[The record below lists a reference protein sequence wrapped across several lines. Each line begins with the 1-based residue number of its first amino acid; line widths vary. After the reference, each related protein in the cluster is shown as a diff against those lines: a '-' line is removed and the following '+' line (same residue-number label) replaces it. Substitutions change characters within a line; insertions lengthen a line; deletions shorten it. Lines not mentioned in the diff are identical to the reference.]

1 MTADRTTRRDPARP
15 AMALADPGR
24 LAPHLERA
32 WREDF
37 IVELRL
43 RGVPGDVIGDAL
55 VTADTH
61 VQESGESAG
70 EAFGDARTY
79 AKEIAESGGTATA
92 WTLSASEILGVVAG
106 LLGMLAT
113 VAAFTAWLDG
123 GPVMVTAGSLTA
135 LVVLLGLVILLVLRP
150 TRILRLIVDHRRV
163 VAILAPLLLTAGFV
177 AILLLLPQSL
187 LEVGALP
194 VSLLGVCLLALSCL
208 LAWRHVDADQV
219 EITEPGR
226 APRTGVMAR
235 LGSVVVLPAMTA
247 MLLVFTWTL
256 SLLT

>member
-79 AKEIAESGGTATA
+79 AKEIAENGGTATA
-92 WTLSASEILGVVAG
+92 WQRPNAAAF
-106 LLGMLAT
+106 LAT
-113 VAAFTAWLDG
+113 V
-123 GPVMVTAGSLTA
+123 
-135 LVVLLGLVILLVLRP
+135 
-150 TRILRLIVDHRRV
+150 
-163 VAILAPLLLTAGFV
+163 
-177 AILLLLPQSL
+177 
-187 LEVGALP
+187 
-194 VSLLGVCLLALSCL
+194 VC
-208 LAWRHVDADQV
+208 
-219 EITEPGR
+219 
-226 APRTGVMAR
+226 
-235 LGSVVVLPAMTA
+235 
-247 MLLVFTWTL
+247 
-256 SLLT
+256 